1 MQTCSRPTAARGTGS
16 RDRPLQPGRRAG
28 PPARTS
34 GHLCATLA
42 LVALVATL
50 PVGAAEDAEWSQ
62 RVLQAVNEARQQAG
76 VPPLQAAPDLKR
88 IAQGH
93 SDEMAARRR
102 LSHDGFQARFD
113 RTTSSLCVENVAGGT
128 TSPATLVAA
137 WNRAPL
143 HRRNL
148 YEVRV
153 RWVGL
158 AATDGYVTLFACE

>member
-1 MQTCSRPTAARGTGS
+1 MQTCSRPGAARGTGS
-16 RDRPLQPGRRAG
+16 RVRPLHPGRHAA
-28 PPARTS
+28 PPARI
-34 GHLCATLA
+34 GPLCAGLA
-42 LVALVATL
+42 LWAAL
-50 PVGAAEDAEWSQ
+50 PVGAAEDTEWSL
-62 RVLQAVNEARQQAG
+62 RVLQAVNQARQQAG
-76 VPPLQAAPDLKR
+76 VPALQAAPDLSR

-128 TSPATLVAA
+128 THPATLVAA

-148 YEVRV
+148 YEARV